1 MPKVFL
7 PFPFLHV
14 ALATV
19 LLGGVLACVPRIENR
34 GNDIDLDKLVEIVP
48 GKTEKSKVEK
58 ILGSPSIKSD
68 FGEDTWMYVSGRTKT
83 LAFFKEEMLDRKII
97 YISFIQTGVV
107 DAIGTLSE
115 KDGRKVE
122 LVNRQTPTAGQR
134 ITLIQQLLGNI
145 GRFNQNMGQ

>member
-145 GRFNQNMGQ
+145 GRFNQKMGQ